1 MEAKEVKVEETTTT
15 TTTTTTIE
23 TKPETTA
30 VEPTSTTEATTVPPP
45 TTTTTTT
52 TNSPTP
58 GNVKRGP
65 VRTIPMPS
73 TVMEALEYTSSK
85 HPNLMA
91 MRVKRDK
98 VWKSW
103 TWQQYRND
111 VLIASKSIL
120 SLGVHSRSGVN
131 IIGFNSPEW
140 HIAYLG
146 AIHCN
151 ALPTGVYTTSS
162 PSQCEYFAAHSDAQ
176 IVFCEDVS
184 QLNKYISIRDKLPNI
199 KACVIMDPVPGQ
211 IDESEPSSS
220 GKESETTNAAAA
232 SSSKSTT
239 VTPATMAH
247 RYQGFVYTWEQ
258 FMALGKNIE
267 DSELDKH
274 SKLIKPNDLA
284 TLIYT
289 SGTTSLPKGVML
301 THTNVL
307 WTVHTI
313 GYEVVNVEAPHTERI
328 ISYLPLSHIAEQIVS
343 LYAPIVFGFPVSFAE
358 KTALSGTLLDTLQEV
373 RPTIFFGVPRVWE
386 KIQVKIQSL
395 LAQKGGIGKKIVSWA
410 QKKGIEGGY
419 KVQKGEKR
427 PMGYGIANALVF
439 KKVIKNLGL
448 EQCKLLASA
457 AAPIS
462 IDTLEFFLG
471 LGITVCEAYG
481 MSELSGPQSVGYPLN
496 RTGSVGRTMPG
507 SEVIVDT
514 DGEILVRGPNCFIGY
529 YKNEEASKETID
541 KDGWIHT
548 GDVGHIDKDGFIFIT
563 DRKKELIITAGGE
576 NISPTLIE
584 GFIRQIIG
592 VEQAVVIG
600 DRQKYLVALVTVNS
614 DLFKLLP
621 GQGYTHPL
629 PKSMEE
635 ASTDKNFIAYIDS
648 QMKDINSKLPN
659 VSTIK
664 KVKILPI
671 EFQETGEASELTPT
685 KKLKRRNIGIKYQN
699 EIKELYGADFVDG
712 GFKSTST
719 SNNDKKDESSSTV
732 IPVNKETITPII
744 INQEKVDEKSTV
756 VEEKPTVV
764 EEKPTVIEDKPTIVE
779 EKPTVIEEKP
789 TIVEEEKTIVVEEK
803 PIVEEEKKV
812 VVEEKIIVE
821 EEKKVV
827 DQQEIKPVTTTTET
841 SDTTVT
847 TTLVPVV
854 MTENIA
860 ADVVEDKKP
869 EESTTETTVTQIE
882 SVNTIVATAT
892 EGENDKTTVIATEE
906 QPSEPPKLKE
916 DVQDNKENDT
926 SSSSVSSTTTSSINE
941 EDDSSSTSSD
951 STSSLSNSKDENN
964 KEETKEEKSE
974 N

>member
-1 MEAKEVKVEETTTT
+1 MESKEDVKVIEETTTT
-15 TTTTTTIE
+15 TTTNE
-23 TKPETTA
+23 TKPETAETTTA
-30 VEPTSTTEATTVPPP
+30 TTVEPTP
-45 TTTTTTT
+45 TTTTTTST
-52 TNSPTP
+52 TTTTTTAEAQPTP
-58 GNVKRGP
+58 TPTPTPTTGNVKKGP
-65 VRTIPMPS
+65 IKTIPMPS
-73 TVMEALEYTSSK
+73 TVMEALEYTSNK

-91 MRVKRDK
+91 MRVKRDN
-98 VWKSW
+98 VWKGW
-103 TWQQYRND
+103 TWQQYRNE
-111 VLIASKSIL
+111 VLMASKSIL

-162 PSQCEYFAAHSDAQ
+162 PSQCEYFATHSDAQ
-176 IVFCEDVS
+176 IVFCEDVT

-199 KACVIMDPVPGQ
+199 KACIIMDPVPGQ
-211 IDESEPSSS
+211 VDESS
-220 GKESETTNAAAA
+220 GKESETTTSTAA
-232 SSSKSTT
+232 TT
-239 VTPATMAH
+239 TTTITPATMAH
-247 RYQGFVYTWEQ
+247 RYQGFVYTWAQ
-258 FMALGKNIE
+258 FMELGKNIE
-267 DSELDKH
+267 DSELEKH

-301 THTNVL
+301 THSNVL

-313 GYEVVNVEAPHTERI
+313 GYDVVNIDAPHTERI

-410 QKKGIEGGY
+410 QKKGVEGGY
-419 KVQKGEKR
+419 KIQKGEKR
-427 PMGYGIANALVF
+427 PMGYGIANTLVF

-496 RTGSVGRTMPG
+496 RTGSVGKTMQG
-507 SEVIVDT
+507 SEVVVDS
-514 DGEILVRGPNCFIGY
+514 DGEILVRGPNCFVGY

-600 DRQKYLVALVTVNS
+600 DRQKYLVALVTVNA

-635 ASTDKNFIAYIDS
+635 ASTDKHFIAYIDS

-664 KVKILPI
+664 KVKILPV
-671 EFQETGEASELTPT
+671 EFQETGETSELTPT
-685 KKLKRRNIGIKYQN
+685 KKLKRRNISIKYQN

-712 GFKSTST
+712 GFKPTST
-719 SNNDKKDESSSTV
+719 TTTNNNEKKDESSSSTV
-732 IPVNKETITPII
+732 IPVNKEVIAPVI
-744 INQEKVDEKSTV
+744 INEEKV
-756 VEEKPTVV
+756 VEP
-764 EEKPTVIEDKPTIVE
+764 
-779 EKPTVIEEKP
+779 
-789 TIVEEEKTIVVEEK
+789 IVVEEK
-803 PIVEEEKKV
+803 PIVVVEEKV
-812 VVEEKIIVE
+812 VEPIVEEKIIVE
-821 EEKKVV
+821 EKTIIEEKVVEKEEQQQQKVEEEEKEEEKKVV
-827 DQQEIKPVTTTTET
+827 EEEVQPITTTTET
-841 SDTTVT
+841 SDTTIT

-854 MTENIA
+854 MTENV
-860 ADVVEDKKP
+860 VVEEKKP
-869 EESTTETTVTQIE
+869 EEQESTTTTITQVE
-882 SVNTIVATAT
+882 PVQVNTIVTTAT
-892 EGENDKTTVIATEE
+892 EGEDDKTTVIATEKQQ
-906 QPSEPPKLKE
+906 QPPQSSEPPKLK
-916 DVQDNKENDT
+916 DDAQDNNKENDT
-926 SSSSVSSTTTSSINE
+926 SSSVSSSTTTSSVN

-964 KEETKEEKSE
+964 KDEKTE

>member
-1 MEAKEVKVEETTTT
+1 MEAKEDVKVIEETT

-23 TKPETTA
+23 TKPDTTT
-30 VEPTSTTEATTVPPP
+30 VEPTP

-52 TNSPTP
+52 TTTTEVTTAPAPAPAPTTTTSTTTT
-58 GNVKRGP
+58 NVKKGP
-65 VRTIPMPS
+65 IKTIPMPS
-73 TVMEALEYTSSK
+73 TVMEALEYTSNK

-162 PSQCEYFAAHSDAQ
+162 PSQCEYFATHSDAQ
-176 IVFCEDVS
+176 IVFCEDVT

-211 IDESEPSSS
+211 IDESST
-220 GKESETTNAAAA
+220 GKESESTTDATTA
-232 SSSKSTT
+232 SSTT
-239 VTPATMAH
+239 KTTITPATMAH

-267 DSELDKH
+267 DSELEKH
-274 SKLIKPNDLA
+274 TKLIKPNDLA

-313 GYEVVNVEAPHTERI
+313 GYEVVNIEAPHTERI

-343 LYAPIVFGFPVSFAE
+343 LYAPIVFGFPVAFAE

-410 QKKGIEGGY
+410 QKKGVEGGY
-419 KVQKGEKR
+419 KIQKGEKR

-471 LGITVCEAYG
+471 LGISVCEAYG

-496 RTGSVGRTMPG
+496 RTGSVGKSMIG
-507 SEVIVDT
+507 SEVVVDT
-514 DGEILVRGPNCFIGY
+514 DGEILVRGPNCFVGY
-529 YKNEEASKETID
+529 YKNDEASKETID

-600 DRQKYLVALVTVNS
+600 DRQKYLVALVTVNA

-621 GQGYTHPL
+621 AQGYTHPL
-629 PKSMEE
+629 PKTMEE
-635 ASTDKNFIAYIDS
+635 ASTDKHFIAYIDS

-664 KVKILPI
+664 KVKILPV
-671 EFQETGEASELTPT
+671 EFQETGETSELTPT
-685 KKLKRRNIGIKYQN
+685 KKLKRRNISIKYQN

-719 SNNDKKDESSSTV
+719 TTNNDKKDESSSSTV
-732 IPVNKETITPII
+732 IPVNKEVITPII
-744 INQEKVDEKSTV
+744 IN
-756 VEEKPTVV
+756 EEKA
-764 EEKPTVIEDKPTIVE
+764 EEKKVVAE
-779 EKPTVIEEKP
+779 EK
-789 TIVEEEKTIVVEEK
+789 TIVEEEKPVVVIEEKTIVEEEKPVVVVVEEK
-803 PIVEEEKKV
+803 VVVEEEKKV
-812 VVEEKIIVE
+812 VAE

-827 DQQEIKPVTTTTET
+827 EEEIPSVTTTTET
-841 SDTTVT
+841 SDTTIT

-854 MTENIA
+854 MTENVA
-860 ADVVEDKKP
+860 VEEKKP
-869 EESTTETTVTQIE
+869 DDESTTTTTTTITQVEPIQ
-882 SVNTIVATAT
+882 VNTIVTTAT
-892 EGENDKTTVIATEE
+892 EGEDDKTTVIATEE

-916 DVQDNKENDT
+916 DAQDNKENET

-941 EDDSSSTSSD
+941 DDSSTTSSD

-964 KEETKEEKSE
+964 KDENNKDEKTE